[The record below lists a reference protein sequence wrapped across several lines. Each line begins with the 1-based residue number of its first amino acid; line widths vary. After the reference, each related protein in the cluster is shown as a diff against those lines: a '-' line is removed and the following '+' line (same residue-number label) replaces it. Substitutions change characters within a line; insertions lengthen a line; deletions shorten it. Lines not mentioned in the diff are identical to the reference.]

1 MPVEGKLGQ
10 LREQLNKVEQ
20 VIVQQNTT
28 AGYTETENKAVA
40 TYWAAEQGSGMIVL
54 WNTAAR
60 SNRLTDRLIEN
71 NSWETKKENDM
82 VTVWKAA

>member
-1 MPVEGKLGQ
+1 MWNLLLQERLCIFFKLTFLWANLIETVYICISVTLTLPVEGKLGQ

-40 TYWAAEQGSGMIVL
+40 TY
-54 WNTAAR
+54 
-60 SNRLTDRLIEN
+60 
-71 NSWETKKENDM
+71 
-82 VTVWKAA
+82 